1 MSDGGAGLLK
11 VFTILRSAAVATVVI
26 ALAAACSDEPAPQTA
41 PSAGVTST
49 QPAPALSP
57 ATPSASAA
65 ASPSGYTKPP
75 SRNLTRPAGVAPIS
89 GSTCTYAQGDIH
101 IFAASWASNQ
111 VKWVQRGQKVP
122 DDTWAETVS
131 VTEGYHGGIAT
142 TRSRLKDAKVPESF
156 VVYSDL
162 ADADAAISEA
172 VAAAKAKDD
181 SKVLAVY
188 AKARTA
194 EDHLTES
201 CSALQ

>member
-1 MSDGGAGLLK
+1 MSDGGAGLFK
-11 VFTILRSAAVATVVI
+11 VLTILRAAGAAGTVL
-26 ALAAACSDEPAPQTA
+26 ALAAACSDASEPQTA
-41 PSAGVTST
+41 PSVGLTST
-49 QPAPALSP
+49 PAAPAVSATTP
-57 ATPSASAA
+57 AASAA
-65 ASPSGYTKPP
+65 PSATYTKPP

-122 DDTWAETVS
+122 DDTWAETAS
-131 VTEGYHGGIAT
+131 VTEGYHGGIAM

-156 VVYSDL
+156 VIYSDL
-162 ADADAAISEA
+162 ADADAAISAA

-181 SKVLAVY
+181 STVLAVY

>member
-1 MSDGGAGLLK
+1 VTATTGAAPAISA
-11 VFTILRSAAVATVVI
+11 TAPATSAA
-26 ALAAACSDEPAPQTA
+26 A
-41 PSAGVTST
+41 PSAS
-49 QPAPALSP
+49 
-57 ATPSASAA
+57 
-65 ASPSGYTKPP
+65 YTKPP

-131 VTEGYHGGIAT
+131 VTEGYHEGMAM

-156 VVYSDL
+156 AVYSDL

-181 SKVLAVY
+181 STVLAVY

-201 CSALQ
+201 CSALE